1 MRNSSVTNNEPMGLI
16 STRNILFLLFNV
28 LTLVAYCPFLIKLY
42 SLPLSSADTYSYLLM
57 IPVITAY
64 FIYSERKLIFSDIK
78 YSALSGSIFILAGIV
93 IYFTGKFYQNVL
105 NNNDY
110 LSVLTL
116 SAIVFWFGGFV
127 FFYGLQAFKNMKF
140 PFLFLVFMIPIP
152 SVIIDNLVS
161 FFQKY
166 SAEAAYGLF
175 NMLGVSFVREG
186 MTFHFSKVSVEVAPQ
201 CSGIRSSIALF
212 ITSIIAGHLFLKTT
226 SRKTVLSLA
235 IIPVTI
241 LKNGIRIVT
250 ITLLAIYV
258 DMSFLTSGWLH
269 KQGGIVFFAM
279 ALILLLPV
287 LLVLRKSEKKVFE
300 KL

>member
-1 MRNSSVTNNEPMGLI
+1 MNLNFANLRNVIFLI
-16 STRNILFLLFNV
+16 FNV
-28 LTLVAYCPFLIKLY
+28 VTFTAYYPSLIQLY
-42 SLPLSSADTYSYLLM
+42 SLPLSSAATYSYLLM

-64 FIYSERKLIFSDIK
+64 FIYVERKIIFSGIK
-78 YSALSGSIFILAGIV
+78 CSISSGSIFLLAGIG
-93 IYFTGKFYQNVL
+93 IYFVGKSYQNVL

-116 SAIVFWFGGFV
+116 SVIVFWFGGFV
-127 FFYGLQAFKNMKF
+127 FFYGLQAFKSMKF

-152 SVIIDNLVS
+152 IFIIDNVVG

-166 SAEAAYGLF
+166 SAEAAYGIF

-226 SRKTVLSLA
+226 SRKMVLSLV

-241 LKNGIRIVT
+241 LKNAIRIVT
-250 ITLLAIYV
+250 ITILAVYV
-258 DMSFLTSGWLH
+258 DMSFLTSSWLH

-279 ALILLLPV
+279 ALMILLPV
-287 LLVLRKSEKKVFE
+287 LLALRKSEKKVFE